1 MGKKEQNRRNVGSV
15 KKKSKTKVNG
25 IQEQERQTRTK
36 SRCKETVAKNFT
48 NMMKIT
54 NPVIQEVQ

>member
-36 SRCKETVAKNFT
+36 SRRKETVAKNFT
-48 NMMKIT
+48 NMMKVT